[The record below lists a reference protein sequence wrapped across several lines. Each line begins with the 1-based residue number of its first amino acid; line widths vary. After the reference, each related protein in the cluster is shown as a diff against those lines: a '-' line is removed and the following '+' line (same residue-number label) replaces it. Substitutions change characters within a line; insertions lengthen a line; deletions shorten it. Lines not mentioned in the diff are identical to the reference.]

1 MIPER
6 TIFGDSANYGV
17 PLAPRISDPTPSVCF
32 FDIPS
37 IGAATLDSTVEPA
50 RQAISRAL
58 LRTALFS
65 VAVLIFGQRR
75 SVSRCCGTSP
85 RCKLNRCRHV
95 RVWSDRSRVESLR
108 SAEVLGQDSL
118 CSAASISRTRCTE
131 AISIGHSG
139 GARLASLRMFRFAGI
154 HNRHGQPVTRYIL
167 HKHASSRPTPST
179 PLPPGSARAAS
190 VGRSGDDQLVAR

>member
-6 TIFGDSANYGV
+6 TIFGDGANYGV
-17 PLAPRISDPTPSVCF
+17 PLAARISDSMPLVCS

-37 IGAATLDSTVEPA
+37 IGVATLDSTVGPS
-50 RQAISRAL
+50 RQALSGSM

-65 VAVLIFGQRR
+65 LVVLTFGQHK
-75 SVSRCCGTSP
+75 SVSRRCGTSP
-85 RCKLNRCRHV
+85 RCKLNRRRHV

-131 AISIGHSG
+131 AIPIGHSG